1 MAASV
6 ERSACGERTEGFSGL
21 ADAFQ
26 NLPGHERQYVA
37 KSEYLFKRLQP
48 PMDDLFYL
56 GSDYQQAFERFEVIY
71 ALQHVSISDSGWG
84 PIGRFG
90 YRRKVYSDF
99 LAEADREGQQWP
111 LLKAGLFGGPR
122 SALKRPAHGFKT
134 LCLTSTTGCKLWA
147 QRTSVAYL

>member
-1 MAASV
+1 MALQTHFKICQAMNGS
-6 ERSACGERTEGFSGL
+6 T
-21 ADAFQ
+21 
-26 NLPGHERQYVA
+26 VA

-111 LLKAGLFGGPR
+111 LLKAGLFGGTQER
-122 SALKRPAHGFKT
+122 FKAACSRFQNT
-134 LCLTSTTGCKLWA
+134 LSHINHWM
-147 QRTSVAYL
+147 